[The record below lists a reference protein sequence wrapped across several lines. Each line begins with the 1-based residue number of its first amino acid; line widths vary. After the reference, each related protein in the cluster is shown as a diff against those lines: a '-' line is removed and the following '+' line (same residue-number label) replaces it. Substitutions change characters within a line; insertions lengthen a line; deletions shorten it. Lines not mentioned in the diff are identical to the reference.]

1 MLQDVELQALDVLQN
16 DKDAILLPDMLHQLR
31 ERFVAV
37 TACDNVQRILLGE
50 DLLQV
55 EEVVDDFL
63 YVLRAEG
70 LAEKVVDVYLA
81 FSLVGGGGGG
91 GGGSTLLDQHIK
103 LLVLKHRV
111 DFVDASVLVVF
122 DLVALGIEELKYYLA
137 GFVQRRNQIAG
148 VGAGGG
154 GGGGH
159 VCGGRG
165 SGSGSGSGRHSA
177 VVVVGTFE

>member
-16 DKDAILLPDMLHQLR
+16 DEDAVLLPDMLHQLR

-37 TACDNVQRILLGE
+37 TARDNVQRILLGE
-50 DLLQV
+50 DLLEV

-63 YVLRAEG
+63 DILCAEG
-70 LAEKVVDVYLA
+70 LAEKVVDVDLA
-81 FSLVGGGGGG
+81 FAFVGGAR
-91 GGGSTLLDQHIK
+91 GSLALLDEHIE

-122 DLVALGIEELKYYLA
+122 DLVALGVEELKHDLA

-154 GGGGH
+154 GGGGR
-159 VCGGRG
+159 GGRCVG
-165 SGSGSGSGRHSA
+165 SGGRHSLC
-177 VVVVGTFE
+177 GEG